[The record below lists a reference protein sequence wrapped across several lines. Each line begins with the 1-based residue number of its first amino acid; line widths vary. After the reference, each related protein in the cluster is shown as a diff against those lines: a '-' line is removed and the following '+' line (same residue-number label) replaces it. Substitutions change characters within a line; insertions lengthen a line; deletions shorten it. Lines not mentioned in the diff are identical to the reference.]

1 MYRQIAKMMLTHD
14 DPKRQAREL
23 STNLAWNSPVFS
35 IAFALGKIT
44 RVVQYT
50 GMRIRLTARC
60 PWKAAEECR
69 GAAHYLLRAAEM
81 LESPI
86 KDQERPS

>member
-1 MYRQIAKMMLTHD
+1 MMRQIAKMMMTHE

-23 STNLAWNSPVFS
+23 STNLAWNSPIFS

-50 GMRIRLTARC
+50 GVRIRLTARC
-60 PWKAAEECR
+60 PYRAAEECR
-69 GAAHYLLRAAEM
+69 EAAHYLLRAAEM
-81 LESPI
+81 LEGPS
-86 KDQERPS
+86 KDQELPS